1 METHRITLNGEFKMQ
16 NKKEMRKKANGQKLV
31 TDAGKAVTP
40 AGGDAK
46 KGAANSGKTHS
57 KH

>member
-1 METHRITLNGEFKMQ
+1 MGTHRMKLSGEFKMQ
-16 NKKEMRKKANGQKLV
+16 NKKEMRKKVNGQKLV

-40 AGGDAK
+40 ASGDAK